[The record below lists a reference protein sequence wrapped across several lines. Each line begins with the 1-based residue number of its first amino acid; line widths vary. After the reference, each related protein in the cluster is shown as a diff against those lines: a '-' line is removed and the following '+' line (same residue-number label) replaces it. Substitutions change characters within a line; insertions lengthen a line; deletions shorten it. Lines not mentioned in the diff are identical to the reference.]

1 MKILLSA
8 FACSPKW
15 GSETGVGWYWAVEL
29 AKSHE
34 VTVLLHDHFRHHVA
48 ELPADAVPP
57 GLTFEY
63 IALDPIRGPF
73 YEELLNSQL
82 YYIRWQWLAFRRA
95 RELVQRTRFDVVHH
109 LTWGTFRFPSWLG
122 FLGLPFVMGPVG
134 GAERAPWGLYA
145 GLPLKERLRE
155 LARDVVIYSS
165 KADLLTLTCLSRA
178 SVIYCKTRQ
187 TRDILPGFLRKK
199 VALAQEIG
207 SPTLSYDA
215 QRQAYAPGA
224 RPLRLLYAGRLLGL
238 KGIHLALGAVARA
251 VKQGVSLHFTIIG
264 SGPMESHFR
273 AMVAELNLQQHVEFV
288 PKIPQQ
294 ELFQRYLEADAFLF
308 PSLHDSS
315 GNVVLESLSRGLPV
329 ICLELGGPA
338 EFVDASC
345 GFVVPVAGQSA
356 AQVQQGLSEVLL
368 GLSSMPPQG
377 HEALRDGAYQ
387 RAASLSWRN
396 QIEGLYADIRSRL
409 RIR

>member
-29 AKSHE
+29 AKTHE

-63 IALDPIRGPF
+63 IALDPLRGDF

-82 YYIRWQWLAFRRA
+82 YYIRWQWKAYLRA
-95 RELVQRTRFDVVHH
+95 RQLVQRTRFDVVHH

-155 LARDVVIYSS
+155 LARDLVIYSS
-165 KADLLTLTCLSRA
+165 KADLLTLACLSKA

-187 TRDILPGFLRKK
+187 TRDVLPGFLRKK

-207 SPTLSYDA
+207 SPALSYDA
-215 QRQAYAPGA
+215 QRQAYVPGV

-251 VKQGVSLHFTIIG
+251 VQQGVSLHFTIIG
-264 SGPMESHFR
+264 SGPMEAHFR
-273 AMVAELNLQQHVEFV
+273 AMVRDLNLQQHVEFV

-345 GFVVPVAGQSA
+345 GFVVPVAGQSVED
-356 AQVQQGLSEVLL
+356 VQQGLSEVLL
-368 GLSSMPPQG
+368 GLSRMPQSG
-377 HEALRDGAYQ
+377 HETLREGAYQ